1 LQRVLGPILP
11 KPADVSTL
19 TAPPATGGL
28 TWSSPSLDHEG
39 VCLRDGLQPLQTPQ
53 TTAKSVLKTMAERI
67 GRQKRGKRA
76 PPSVPQGIWRSSSP
90 MPSIISPIGGVRSR
104 VEALVRRS
112 RSQNLKFR
120 QFSPTFVCL
129 RTSAAP
135 VAAHVPARGNQ
146 GMCDLGWSTPWGG

>member
-1 LQRVLGPILP
+1 MGRRAPPSHTRQRHAPGSMRYPHGQHIHPCNLTSQHLPCEPGAARWRRIRALKRTPKLRRNFATRFIGPILP

-76 PPSVPQGIWRSSSP
+76 PPSGPQGIWRASSP
-90 MPSIISPIGGVRSR
+90 MPSITSP
-104 VEALVRRS
+104 
-112 RSQNLKFR
+112 
-120 QFSPTFVCL
+120 
-129 RTSAAP
+129 
-135 VAAHVPARGNQ
+135 
-146 GMCDLGWSTPWGG
+146 